1 MKFIANV
8 LLLSLSAAIIIARPN
23 DKESKIQQNN
33 NIDND
38 DNDGNDDNDDNDG
51 NDDNDDN
58 DDNIDNNDF
67 DFDDYEEE
75 QCNVDPILMKKCNS
89 TLDEA
94 DEFNYPECFF
104 CLIHNCVDIGS
115 KPKPNCAD
123 LYNCITDAICS

>member
-38 DNDGNDDNDDNDG
+38 ENIDNDDNI
-51 NDDNDDN
+51 DDDDN

-67 DFDDYEEE
+67 DFDDYDEE

-89 TLDEA
+89 TIEEA

-115 KPKPNCAD
+115 KPKSNCAD
-123 LYNCITDAICS
+123 LYKCITDAICS

>member
-1 MKFIANV
+1 MKSIANV
-8 LLLSLSAAIIIARPN
+8 LLLSLAAAIIIARPN

-33 NIDND
+33 NIDNG
-38 DNDGNDDNDDNDG
+38 DNDNNDDHDDDDDGGDND
-51 NDDNDDN
+51 
-58 DDNIDNNDF
+58 DF